1 MVVVGRVAGPD
12 ANDAPHVI
20 ALAVPLSRTSISNS
34 CPELGVP
41 DRLVVNEVIASASA
55 VIW

>member
-1 MVVVGRVAGPD
+1 MVVLGRVAGPD